1 MATSDTNQMEGIRL
15 LLVDEE
21 EEYAKV
27 LSKRM
32 AKRRILVTPAL
43 SGGKAIQVL
52 RRQDFDVVLLDLKLE
67 DMDSIE
73 VLKILKKMDP
83 SLPVIMLTGKDSEKA
98 AREGLTHGASDYL
111 TKPCE
116 LEELLFK
123 IENACRGGG
132 GQVE

>member
-98 AREGLTHGASDYL
+98 AREGLTYGASDYL

>member
-83 SLPVIMLTGKDSEKA
+83 SLPVIMLTGQDSEKA
-98 AREGLTHGASDYL
+98 AREGLTCGASDYL

-116 LEELLFK
+116 LEELLVK

>member
-1 MATSDTNQMEGIRL
+1 MATSDKNRMEGIRL

-43 SGGKAIQVL
+43 SGGEAIQVF
-52 RRQDFDVVLLDLKLE
+52 RRQDFDVVILDLRLE

-83 SLPVIMLTGKDSEKA
+83 SPPVIMLTGQDLEKA
-98 AREGLTHGASDYL
+98 AREGLTYGASDYL

-116 LEELLFK
+116 LEELLVK